1 MANYKPQETLERH
14 YCVRIRESNYYSK
27 VSEWLLF
34 SIVEYLNCWTID
46 LLVLRFLKKNYH

>member
-34 SIVEYLNCWTID
+34 SIIELNTYMIEIFTHG
-46 LLVLRFLKKNYH
+46 VSENYQ